1 MERILLT
8 PRENWQEKVEAVGML
23 YHTIDDEIYWDE
35 SACYRFSADEIDTL
49 DVAATEL
56 NRLCI
61 AAAETVI
68 RDNLFS
74 RLQISETFVPLIIHS
89 WEMDDPSLYGRF
101 DLVYDGTNPP
111 KMLEYNAD
119 TPTAI
124 LEASVV
130 QWYWLQDCFPAADQ
144 FNSIHEKLVESWKDW
159 PYVERGV
166 IHFACASES
175 AEDLGNIEYL
185 RDTAIQG
192 GFATRR
198 LFIEEIGWDQKVRCF
213 VDLEGASIQSL
224 FKLYPWEWLAHE
236 EFGRHLVSSPLRVIE
251 PAWKMIL
258 SNKGILPVLWG
269 MFPGHPNLLEAAFDD
284 HHLGGDYV
292 RKPLLSREGE
302 NILVRRN
309 GEWMGTSGTYGEE
322 GYVYQ
327 RYAALPEFSGN
338 YPVIGSW
345 VIGGESAGIGIR
357 EDRSEITTNGS
368 RFIPHYFQE
377 A

>member
-1 MERILLT
+1 M
-8 PRENWQEKVEAVGML
+8 
-23 YHTIDDEIYWDE
+23 
-35 SACYRFSADEIDTL
+35 
-49 DVAATEL
+49 
-56 NRLCI
+56 
-61 AAAETVI
+61 
-68 RDNLFS
+68 
-74 RLQISETFVPLIIHS
+74 
-89 WEMDDPSLYGRF
+89 
-101 DLVYDGTNPP
+101 
-111 KMLEYNAD
+111 
-119 TPTAI
+119 
-124 LEASVV
+124 
-130 QWYWLQDCFPAADQ
+130 
-144 FNSIHEKLVESWKDW
+144 
-159 PYVERGV
+159 
-166 IHFACASES
+166 
-175 AEDLGNIEYL
+175 
-185 RDTAIQG
+185 
-192 GFATRR
+192 
-198 LFIEEIGWDQKVRCF
+198 
-213 VDLEGASIQSL
+213 
-224 FKLYPWEWLAHE
+224 
-236 EFGRHLVSSPLRVIE
+236 SSPLRVIE